1 MIIHLKFN
9 IYSCMS
15 RCARCSDDVIL
26 GPPARAWCGG
36 VVGHLDRHRRTLI
49 VRHYDTTGVEVD
61 GGTEGRTEGGCLA
74 VPRRYRRV
82 ESTLASCD
90 VRTCSCPVDEAQSRQ
105 REVADKLGS
114 SQF

>member
-1 MIIHLKFN
+1 
-9 IYSCMS
+9 MS

-61 GGTEGRTEGGCLA
+61 GGTDGGTDGGREGASQCLEGTDGWRALW
-74 VPRRYRRV
+74 P
-82 ESTLASCD
+82 
-90 VRTCSCPVDEAQSRQ
+90 PVT
-105 REVADKLGS
+105 
-114 SQF
+114 